1 MALSKAA
8 KKFNAFYRKRDEA
21 IERLIVAWNNHQ
33 ANEDDE
39 DAQEELNFAA
49 DELALAH
56 VAMTFEI
63 HH

>member
-1 MALSKAA
+1 MAHTR
-8 KKFNAFYRKRDEA
+8 KFNALYRKRDKA
-21 IERLIVAWNNHQ
+21 IERLIVAWNGYQ
-33 ANEDDE
+33 ANEDNE

-56 VAMTFEI
+56 VAMSFEI

>member
-1 MALSKAA
+1 MAHTR
-8 KKFNAFYRKRDEA
+8 KFNALYRKRDKML
-21 IERLIVAWNNHQ
+21 ERLIVAWNTYQ
-33 ANEDDE
+33 ANEEDE

-56 VAMTFEI
+56 LAMTCEI